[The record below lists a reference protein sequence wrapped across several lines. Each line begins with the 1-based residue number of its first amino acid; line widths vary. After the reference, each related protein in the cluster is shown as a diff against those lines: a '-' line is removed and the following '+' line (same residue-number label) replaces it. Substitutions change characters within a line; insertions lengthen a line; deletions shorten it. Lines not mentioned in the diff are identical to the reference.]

1 MNQYLPIL
9 KKSFLFSGI
18 EETQLLA
25 MLKCLRAVTKEYSK
39 SSFILHTGD
48 SVSTVGLVLS
58 GTVQII
64 KEDFW
69 GNRTI
74 INQVGSGQLFAESFS
89 CAQTDHL
96 PISVISA
103 THCEVMFFNYKKII
117 ATCSSACQ
125 FHARLIQ
132 NMLKAVA
139 QKNISLTTKI
149 EHMSQKTTRE
159 KLLSYLSEQAHLA
172 CSNSFSIPFN
182 RQQLADYLS
191 VDRSAM
197 SSELGR
203 MRDEGLLAFERN
215 HFILKIDKG

>member
-1 MNQYLPIL
+1 MNKYLPIL

-18 EETQLLA
+18 EDSQLLA
-25 MLKCLRAVTKEYSK
+25 MLNCLQAVTKEYPK

-58 GTVQII
+58 GTVQVI

-74 INQVGSGQLFAESFS
+74 LNQIAPGQLFAESFS

-96 PISVISA
+96 PISVVSPS
-103 THCEVMFFNYKKII
+103 HCEIMFFNYKKII

-125 FHARLIQ
+125 FHTRLIQ
-132 NMLKAVA
+132 NMLRSVA

-172 CSNSFSIPFN
+172 CSHTFSIPFN

-197 SSELGR
+197 SSELSR
-203 MRDEGLLAFERN
+203 MRNEGLLTFERN
-215 HFILKIDKG
+215 HFILETD